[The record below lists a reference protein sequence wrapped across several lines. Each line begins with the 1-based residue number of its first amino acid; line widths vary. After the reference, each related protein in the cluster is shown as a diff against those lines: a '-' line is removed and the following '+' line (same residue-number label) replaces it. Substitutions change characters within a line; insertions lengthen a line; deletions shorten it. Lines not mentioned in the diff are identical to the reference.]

1 MPPTQTAS
9 SHGAPGWYPDP
20 RGRGQRYWDGQGW
33 TRMRR
38 ISPRT
43 TSHGGGAWVGL
54 NGRPRSTGG
63 Y

>member
-9 SHGAPGWYPDP
+9 SHSAPGWYPDP

-38 ISPRT
+38 VSPRN
-43 TSHGGGAWVGL
+43 TSTGGGAWVGM